1 MSQKCL
7 CLLVRRR
14 EKSQSHANT
23 RDPEHL
29 EGRGQNG
36 GGVHRQQQDCPEPL
50 PGAAVS
56 STDSKLPAFPSHT
69 SFLPEIPAVGCAC
82 DPYRT
87 FSEIYVIRY
96 RWTKAPHSSRTQT
109 FVRTPQGFTL
119 LFLHRV
125 TVPFG
130 AVSVYH
136 PSALCTHAEDLT
148 GFNEEILFKY

>member
-1 MSQKCL
+1 MSLFASEEGGEVTKPCKHQ
-7 CLLVRRR
+7 RP
-14 EKSQSHANT
+14 
-23 RDPEHL
+23 RDP
-29 EGRGQNG
+29 GRERTEWGR
-36 GGVHRQQQDCPEPL
+36 GVHRQQQDCPEPL
-50 PGAAVS
+50 PRAAVS
-56 STDSKLPAFPSHT
+56 STDSKLPAFSSHT
-69 SFLPEIPAVGCAC
+69 SFLPEISAVGCGC
-82 DPYRT
+82 DSYHT

-96 RWTKAPHSSRTQT
+96 CWTKAPHSSRTQT
-109 FVRTPQGFTL
+109 FVRTPHGFTL